1 MEGRPG
7 QIGRNTWVQPSL
19 EPIPETRESVT
30 EVVSLNNEV
39 TNNNG
44 TDCAKEIEP
53 IIPALEGNDAEE
65 LWNKIRED
73 KEERESFSEK
83 EAPLSLIGS
92 SYKGTNIEELVRSMT
107 EIEFEDAK
115 SEANTL
121 ATLPSFQGEYEAKIE
136 IIPIPS
142 SQQLIPPILDM
153 ANLRAVLSAPVTATL
168 PLSDFLKVKPEMWD
182 SVANMLQKRGINI
195 TKRDIDNKSLK
206 GSESVSLQLPVC
218 KVTNYEQPSRD
229 KGNTTLPVEFQGT
242 KTMAILD
249 TGAGVSIATKA
260 IWEKWGKRALRK
272 TRMTLQLADKNLELP
287 LGLLEHVIVKSCGIE
302 YEHTFAVVDFGQDPS
317 YEVIL
322 GRPFMRQLMVIQD
335 WGYNYLYLRHDDVIT
350 RVNLQDH
357 SYRDVTKSPIEE
369 FESGSSYLNPS
380 KETDLTSEIGA
391 WICQVHSQNL
401 LDEEKILTDKAVVD
415 EVYIPQPFP
424 EDEIDP
430 HLWIQVLATLDT
442 SALEPG
448 TQFCDEQGYD
458 VIPIRMV
465 TPIYLEE
472 QGDDIQ
478 AEFLLRIQQEV
489 SICDQAST

>member
-1 MEGRPG
+1 
-7 QIGRNTWVQPSL
+7 
-19 EPIPETRESVT
+19 
-30 EVVSLNNEV
+30 
-39 TNNNG
+39 
-44 TDCAKEIEP
+44 
-53 IIPALEGNDAEE
+53 
-65 LWNKIRED
+65 
-73 KEERESFSEK
+73 
-83 EAPLSLIGS
+83 
-92 SYKGTNIEELVRSMT
+92 
-107 EIEFEDAK
+107 
-115 SEANTL
+115 
-121 ATLPSFQGEYEAKIE
+121 
-136 IIPIPS
+136 
-142 SQQLIPPILDM
+142 
-153 ANLRAVLSAPVTATL
+153 
-168 PLSDFLKVKPEMWD
+168 
-182 SVANMLQKRGINI
+182 
-195 TKRDIDNKSLK
+195 
-206 GSESVSLQLPVC
+206 
-218 KVTNYEQPSRD
+218 
-229 KGNTTLPVEFQGT
+229 
-242 KTMAILD
+242 
-249 TGAGVSIATKA
+249 
-260 IWEKWGKRALRK
+260 
-272 TRMTLQLADKNLELP
+272 MTLQLADKNLELP

-415 EVYIPQPFP
+415 EAYIPQPFP

-430 HLWIQVLATLDT
+430 HLWIQVLATIDT

-448 TQFCDEQGYD
+448 IQFCDEQGYD

-489 SICDQAST
+489 SICDQASTRNENGDSKDHSTTMLPKAKSPPRFPPNKQILPLTTTDLIRSQVMYDQERNAEIEQAKNANCDIALAVKTTTTSNVNSSVSPNKEALKLTIISIEKDAQSCVTVKTGTEPVVTQKRAHITQPHDAANVNMHVKTPIPPTRIAINIQSKNGPQIQSIALLDRCVQYKLDFPSNLESTW